1 MLANISKTK
10 FKGDMMQNY
19 NLSRK
24 NILLS
29 ISMLICMST
38 QITNADE
45 IAHPDMKP
53 SHCEQRPMPES
64 QMDMLMPMPPY
75 LHSLNLTDDQKDKIF
90 AITYAQL
97 PKLRELKIQ
106 KHESMTTLKKL
117 ASSDQFNEAKAEA
130 LATKL
135 ASLDKALIL
144 LHINTDTK
152 IRAILSD
159 DQKRKLSS
167 FEDNLETVPHG
178 HMPLP
183 NAPIEPQH

>member
-1 MLANISKTK
+1 
-10 FKGDMMQNY
+10 MMKSF
-19 NLSRK
+19 NLTGK

-29 ISMLICMST
+29 IGMLICISAQT
-38 QITNADE
+38 SIANADE
-45 IAHPDMKP
+45 NSQPNTKLI
-53 SHCEQRPMPES
+53 HCEHQPHSEN
-64 QMDMLMPMPPY
+64 QMNMMLPLPPY
-75 LHSLNLTDDQKDKIF
+75 LHDLNLSNDQQDKIF

>member
-45 IAHPDMKP
+45 IARPDMKP

-90 AITYAQL
+90 AITYVQL
-97 PKLRELKIQ
+97 PKLREVAIQ
-106 KHESMTTLKKL
+106 KHASITALKKL
-117 ASSDQFNEAKAEA
+117 VSSDQFSDTKAET
-130 LATKL
+130 LASKI

-144 LHINTDTK
+144 LHIGTDTK
-152 IRAILSD
+152 IRAVLTAEQKQKISTIED
-159 DQKRKLSS
+159 D
-167 FEDNLETVPHG
+167 FEKTPHR
-178 HMPLP
+178 HMPP
-183 NAPIEPQH
+183 PDSPIKFQQ